1 MVQVDPGFCTIRRI
15 VGIGL
20 GPSWGSHWTK
30 LRDSSLNAQLLLVDR
45 YRRWVASV
53 THFLPELHLT
63 IFFGTPALLR
73 PTEVI
78 SPRYGPMVT
87 LLPQSLCDVPNR
99 LALLTAFSQ
108 QKVPALNVCFC

>member
-15 VGIGL
+15 AGIGL
-20 GPSWGSHWTK
+20 KPSRRSHWTK
-30 LRDSSLNAQLLLVDR
+30 LRHSSLNASLVLVDR
-45 YRRWVASV
+45 YMRWVASV

-73 PTEVI
+73 PTEII

-87 LLPQSLCDVPNR
+87 LVPQSLCDVPNR
-99 LALLTAFSQ
+99 LALLRAFPQ